1 MQNART
7 KQVGEKAFGR
17 KENTMKNHSSN
28 KEPENLSETL
38 M

>member
-1 MQNART
+1 MYET
-7 KQVGEKAFGR
+7 SYIGEKTFGG